1 MVRARAAAGRLAVP
15 FNNQSRPDALSAG
28 ARAASSARSSLLSPQ
43 YPLEESR
50 SLLDLYSVALHGK
63 VSPQARQPAWCCQW
77 HARGLCSDTR
87 SNRFLLQV
95 ERGTLLYAVA
105 LHHCAAFVF
114 RDFKEASLRQWE
126 AMEVR
131 VLVATFCFFSFLL
144 FQQGLFSST
153 SLSVFHC
160 VTTAAP
166 LSTPRQGDAHAE
178 QHRHH
183 MLRRFVAAL
192 SDPVYRDL
200 LGYTVQ
206 AASLFS
212 KTRTLPTLDDDV
224 VASRKQALVQLAN
237 SDAATR
243 ALVARRHPSWV
254 D

>member
-1 MVRARAAAGRLAVP
+1 MG
-15 FNNQSRPDALSAG
+15 DASDMP
-28 ARAASSARSSLLSPQ
+28 LLSLEHSM

-63 VSPQARQPAWCCQW
+63 
-77 HARGLCSDTR
+77 
-87 SNRFLLQV
+87 V

-126 AMEVR
+126 AME
-131 VLVATFCFFSFLL
+131 
-144 FQQGLFSST
+144 
-153 SLSVFHC
+153 
-160 VTTAAP
+160 
-166 LSTPRQGDAHAE
+166 GDAHAE

-206 AASLFS
+206 
-212 KTRTLPTLDDDV
+212 
-224 VASRKQALVQLAN
+224 
-237 SDAATR
+237 
-243 ALVARRHPSWV
+243 
-254 D
+254 